1 MTLRRRS
8 LDWLLNAYAGLALVY
23 LLIPIV
29 LALAVLTAVVL
40 GSQGQPGPSERRA
53 GGVSRALGR
62 RAE

>member
-1 MTLRRRS
+1 MPDPSSVGDL
-8 LDWLLNAYAGLALVY
+8 AGNLPFVVY